1 MEQLEKLVGK
11 RLVENSDVTS
21 LDQSQVVKS
30 TVEKMAKQL
39 GYADVRYC
47 ELNGITD
54 MEFRPERIK
63 VSTDNQG
70 IIQRVSQG

>member
-11 RLVENSDVTS
+11 RLVENSDVSS

-47 ELNGITD
+47 EHNGFSD
-54 MEFRPERIK
+54 MEFRPNRVK
-63 VSTDNQG
+63 VTTDNKG
-70 IIQRVSQG
+70 IIQQVSQG